1 MNRYSLK
8 AALIATFVVTVSVP
22 LISCGKQTE
31 QPQQS
36 SAQGDVKP
44 TGTAEGGGH
53 AGHSMPGMTMDM
65 AGAVMNENKDRLPQ
79 DCSQLAGETHIT
91 VKAGKKYAEKYP
103 NLVFAFDQPEWS
115 AEPCTKVNLTFVNED
130 NIRHQWMM
138 HGLPKYIH
146 PQGMFH
152 IEVTGPGEK
161 TGTFIVPGVKKTY
174 FVHCD
179 MAHHTEKGLL
189 GQFKVSGGDG
199 DLPSI
204 PGVTGPIFPDTYEV
218 VWGTGAK
225 ITLVIAA
232 LLGMA
237 VTIWLFRPREPEQSE
252 GSAKE

>member
-1 MNRYSLK
+1 MNRYSTK
-8 AALIATFVVTVSVP
+8 AAFIMTFVATMGIP
-22 LISCGKQTE
+22 LVGCGQQGG
-31 QPQQS
+31 QPPTAS
-36 SAQGDVKP
+36 QGGVKP
-44 TGTAEGGGH
+44 TETAGGG
-53 AGHSMPGMTMDM
+53 ASPGHHMKGMIMDM
-65 AGAVMNENKDRLPQ
+65 AGAVMNENQDRLPE
-79 DCSQLAGETHIT
+79 DCKALAGETHIT

-103 NLVFAFDQPEWS
+103 DLVFAYDQSEWE
-115 AEPCTKVNLTFVNED
+115 AEPCTKVKLTFINED
-130 NIRHQWMM
+130 HIRHQWMM

-179 MAHHTEKGLL
+179 MAHHTEKGLI
-189 GQFKVSGGDG
+189 GQFKVDGGDL

-204 PGVTGPIFPDTYEV
+204 PGVTGPIFPEAYEV
-218 VWGTGAK
+218 VWGMGAK
-225 ITLVIAA
+225 IALAVAA

-237 VTIWLFRPREPEQSE
+237 VSFWLFRPRPPIQPA